1 MVADTEMAA
10 THTALDT
17 IRLNALLD
25 DMVKAGCDYVFM
37 AVSSH
42 AIAQKRIAGLSFSGG
57 IFTNISHDHLDY
69 HKTFDEY
76 LKVKKSFFD
85 GLPPTAFALSN
96 ADDKRGTVMLQ
107 NTRAHKDR
115 KSVV

>member
-10 THTALDT
+10 THTTPDT

-37 AVSSH
+37 EVSSH

-57 IFTNISHDHLDY
+57 IFTNLSHDHLDY

-76 LKVKKSFFD
+76 KSEERRV
-85 GLPPTAFALSN
+85 GKECVSTC
-96 ADDKRGTVMLQ
+96 
-107 NTRAHKDR
+107 
-115 KSVV
+115 KSLLVPYQ